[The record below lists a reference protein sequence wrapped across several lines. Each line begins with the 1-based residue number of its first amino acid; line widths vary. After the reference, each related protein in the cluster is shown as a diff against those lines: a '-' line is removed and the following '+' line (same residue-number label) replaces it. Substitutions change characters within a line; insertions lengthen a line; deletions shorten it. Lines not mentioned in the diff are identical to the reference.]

1 MNLTPEIEFVDMPEH
16 LREKYQYFTEAKIG
30 RLRAAGF
37 TRPTTELEDG
47 IASYVRDYL
56 LSADPYV

>member
-1 MNLTPEIEFVDMPEH
+1 METCITCWYLPNHPRWYDEGIRHTLNEI
-16 LREKYQYFTEAKIG
+16 
-30 RLRAAGF
+30 RAAGF